1 MLFWVPPSSDHASD
15 EENKIW
21 QFFKSQIIVNKLK
34 YGISQIKNNNSTV
47 NLLLEML
54 LILEFEPDTRV
65 FISPLEVCNV
75 LNSME
80 LMKTTLAEKKKLA
93 DFFYRYDYDD
103 ESDKWVQK
111 IQDHFEEETTQENAE
126 LFAQWLREGLGAIE
140 KNYKAAEEILIS
152 AACYQQALKYRN
164 GEVDGYPK
172 DSKEAFEVAL
182 NLFGSLAKQ
191 GHKKAMHNKAMIH
204 YKRNEYVKAYKW
216 FAKAADKGLEQSLNN
231 LLNMQKDPKIAPI
244 VAALGK

>member
-1 MLFWVPPSSDHASD
+1 
-15 EENKIW
+15 
-21 QFFKSQIIVNKLK
+21 
-34 YGISQIKNNNSTV
+34 
-47 NLLLEML
+47 
-54 LILEFEPDTRV
+54 
-65 FISPLEVCNV
+65 
-75 LNSME
+75 ME